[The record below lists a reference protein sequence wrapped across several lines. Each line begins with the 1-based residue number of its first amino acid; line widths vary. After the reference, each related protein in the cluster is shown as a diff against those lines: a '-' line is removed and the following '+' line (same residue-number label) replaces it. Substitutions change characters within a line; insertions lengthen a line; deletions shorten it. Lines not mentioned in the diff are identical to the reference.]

1 MAKVITKFRRESDY
15 WEDNRSKKII
25 KSNRPPEKSFE
36 KKQKLREYQ
45 EQESYIGDDEDYSQY
60 SNIRFK

>member
-15 WEDNRSKKII
+15 WDGNRSKKII
-25 KSNRPPEKSFE
+25 KSNRGGSEKSYE
-36 KKQKLREYQ
+36 KKLKLRHYE
-45 EQESYIGDDEDYSQY
+45 EEESYIGDEDYSKY